1 MIRTLPL
8 TLAFVAIAAC
18 GSDSSDWD
26 PDAAV
31 IEQLSAAG
39 SDLSK
44 PHMIEFFTY
53 FRAEESAEA
62 ACGTLAAN
70 GFAVSVQLSAMTT
83 TDEYLCHATK
93 EVVPTL
99 EEMHR
104 LRSELESL
112 TAEFGGEYD
121 GWGTPVV
128 E

>member
-1 MIRTLPL
+1 MLSL
-8 TLAFVAIAAC
+8 TLALFVFAAC
-18 GSDSSDWD
+18 EPDTSAWD

-31 IEQLSAAG
+31 IDQLRAAG

-44 PHMIEFFTY
+44 PHVIEFFTY
-53 FRAEESAEA
+53 FQEEVSADT
-62 ACGTLAAN
+62 ACGSLAAK
-70 GFAVSVQLSAMTT
+70 GFSVSVSLSAL
-83 TDEYLCHATK
+83 TDEYLCFATK

-112 TAEFGGEYD
+112 AAELDGEYD

-128 E
+128 D

>member
-1 MIRTLPL
+1 MRTPFLAL
-8 TLAFVAIAAC
+8 TLVAIAAC

-31 IEQLSAAG
+31 IDQLSAAG
-39 SDLSK
+39 SDISK
-44 PHMIEFFTY
+44 PHTIEFFTY
-53 FRAEESAEA
+53 FPAEDTAKT
-62 ACGTLAAN
+62 ACGSLADN
-70 GFAVSVQLSAMTT
+70 GFSVAVHFNAL
-83 TDEYLCHATK
+83 TDEYLCFATM

-104 LRSELESL
+104 LRSELETLASEL
-112 TAEFGGEYD
+112 GGEYD